1 MRLRSAEVFPTA
13 IRSACMLFTTCNQW
27 LAQFTIVYST
37 PYMMAN
43 ITYGTFFLFGFSVLF
58 GIFFTFTFI
67 PETKGLS
74 LEDMD
79 ILFNQTGLA
88 RTWRKKTDAII
99 QERSEAGLDDNIAE
113 EKRNAAHVEGSQV

>member
-1 MRLRSAEVFPTA
+1 MA
-13 IRSACMLFTTCNQW
+13 IRSACMLFTTCAQW

-37 PYMMAN
+37 PYMMTN

-58 GIFFTFTFI
+58 GIIFAFALI

-79 ILFNQTGLA
+79 ILFNQRGLA
-88 RTWRKKTDAII
+88 FTWRKKTDAII
-99 QERSEAGLDDNIAE
+99 QERAVTGAGDQVLA
-113 EKRNAAHVEGSQV
+113 EKRGVQHVETSSA